1 MAEHKRFA
9 NIEKAMCREL
19 EALDNKLAG
28 GVELSDKELE
38 RADKMMHYLKSGE
51 TYFAMKEANE
61 YDERY
66 GGGMSGARYHSPRT
80 GRFVSRDYPEDG
92 YSRTWHPM
100 EYIDPYYDRRY

>member
-1 MAEHKRFA
+1 MAEHKRFV
-9 NIEKAMCREL
+9 NLDRAMCREL
-19 EALDNKLAG
+19 EKLDQRYATEA
-28 GVELSDKELE
+28 ELSDKDLE

-51 TYFAMKEANE
+51 TYYAMKEANE

-66 GGGMSGARYHSPRT
+66 GGMSGTRYHSPRT

-100 EYIDPYYDRRY
+100 EYIDPYYDRR